1 MGVISFNEK
10 YYSLRLGRLENK
22 VLTSE
27 EVYEAKQLLK
37 VLDDLTDE
45 GYTNLNNQMEKDFS
59 CITRLRDLI
68 ANANESPFA
77 IDHERLPKTT
87 YQEEEIELESL
98 LELLILEAKKHKRIV
113 PNTFL
118 IDIHDYC
125 EWIGKEDDTAYVF
138 LLRDTLL
145 PYIYYRNMGCNNI
158 YPWLINRKFLE
169 DITEIEYVDDD
180 VRLPIYEAL
189 ESGHIVF
196 SDFNSYCKAEI
207 LSVLDKHSEL
217 KMILKALLSSIK
229 EKNIVVIESGYGGT
243 FPMMLSAL
251 DDRVTFKM
259 YTTAPFLYETYDEHV
274 FCKKYEDIRR
284 FETLYSQDLLF
295 QYSSYRDGK
304 FYVRLSEEPEIKS
317 KSLAEIRLF
326 ID

>member
-1 MGVISFNEK
+1 MGFISFNEK
-10 YYSLRLGRLENK
+10 YYSLSLGRLENK
-22 VLTSE
+22 TLTNE
-27 EVYEAKQLLK
+27 EIYEVKQLLK

-68 ANANESPFA
+68 ANANELPFT
-77 IDHERLPKTT
+77 IDHERLPQTT
-87 YQEEEIELESL
+87 YQEEEVELESL
-98 LELLILEAKKHKRIV
+98 LELLISEAKKYNRTTS
-113 PNTFL
+113 NTFL
-118 IDIHDYC
+118 KNIHDYC

-180 VRLPIYEAL
+180 IRLPIYEAL

-196 SDFNSYCKAEI
+196 SDFSSYCKAEI

-217 KMILKALLSSIK
+217 KRTLKTLLTSIK

-259 YTTAPFLYETYDEHV
+259 YTTAPFLYKTYDEHV

-304 FYVRLSEEPEIKS
+304 FYVRLSEEYEVKS
-317 KSLAEIRLF
+317 KSLAEIRFF